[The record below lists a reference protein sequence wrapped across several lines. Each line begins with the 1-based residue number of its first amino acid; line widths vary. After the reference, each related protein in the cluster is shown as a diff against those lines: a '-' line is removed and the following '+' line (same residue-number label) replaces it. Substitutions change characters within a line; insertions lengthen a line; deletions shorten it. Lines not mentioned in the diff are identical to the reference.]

1 MEVIMIFDKTR
12 LLTKNGVNYLY
23 CEKKVPSSYGNEDS
37 ILFLLEQ
44 TNLTPILPVFST
56 LRNTFID
63 VNNLEDIEKIFAEDT
78 KYKKIIEKNLDNS
91 YDTAE
96 KILLRSFQ

>member
-1 MEVIMIFDKTR
+1 MNFFADKTR
-12 LLTKNGVNYLY
+12 LLTKSGVNYLY
-23 CEKKVPSSYGNEDS
+23 CEKKVPSSYGNKDS

-63 VNNLEDIEKIFAEDT
+63 VNNLEDIEKIFAEDK
-78 KYKKIIEKNLDNS
+78 KYKTIIENILGNS
-91 YDTAE
+91 CTEAE